1 MNSVNL
7 TCVECPLGCSITV
20 CLKDGKV
27 ETVSGNS
34 CPRGKT
40 YAESE
45 VVCPKRVLTT
55 TVKTADGRILAVKT
69 DNTVPKADLMKLMQ
83 RINGIIANTPVK
95 IGDIIVKNLIEGVN
109 LVATD
114 YLE

>member
-7 TCVECPLGCSITV
+7 TCVECPLGCALTV
-20 CLKDGKV
+20 NLEQGKV
-27 ETVSGNS
+27 VSVSGNT
-34 CPRGKT
+34 CPRGKV

-55 TVKTADGRILAVKT
+55 TVKTLDGRILAVKT
-69 DNTVPKADLMKLMQ
+69 DNPVPKQDLMKLMQ
-83 RINGIIANTPVK
+83 KINCVVASTPVK
-95 IGDIIVKNLIEGVN
+95 IGDIIINNLVDGVN